1 MFQQIRNSK
10 EQIWIREDAGED
22 FLNTTT
28 IKENGIKEE
37 QIISKITTINVQG
50 VRELAVIVEE
60 IVLVGQEIEEVIIA
74 NYLLLKF

>member
-50 VRELAVIVEE
+50 VRELAGIVEE

>member
-37 QIISKITTINVQG
+37 QIISKITTNNVQG
-50 VRELAVIVEE
+50 VRELAGIVEE